1 MLCYAPQ
8 DSLNDCLSICES
20 ACLSVASTVEVCEA
34 ETLQGQGQ
42 EEEGGGD
49 GEQWGVRQNER

>member
-1 MLCYAPQ
+1 MIV
-8 DSLNDCLSICES
+8 CLSVNLPVY
-20 ACLSVASTVEVCEA
+20 LSVASTVEVCEA

>member
-1 MLCYAPQ
+1 MLCYSPQ

-34 ETLQGQGQ
+34 ATLQGQGREEE
-42 EEEGGGD
+42 EEEGD
-49 GEQWGVRQNER
+49 DEQ